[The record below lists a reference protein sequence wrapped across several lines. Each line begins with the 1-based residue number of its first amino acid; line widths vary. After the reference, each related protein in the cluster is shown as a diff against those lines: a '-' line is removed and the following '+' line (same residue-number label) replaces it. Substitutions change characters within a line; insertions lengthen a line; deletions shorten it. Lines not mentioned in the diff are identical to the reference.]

1 MSNDTKEKSAKN
13 VLSGLFKRFRPLI
26 MYGIFG
32 VLTTAVNFVTY
43 YCFYNFFGINNVIST
58 CLAWFI
64 SVVFAFVTNKLWV
77 FNSKSLNGKVLF
89 HEIWSFFA
97 CRILSGVLDVVI
109 MYITV
114 DVLTFNSTLC
124 KLASNIIVILINYIA
139 SKLFVFKNKTDN

>member
-1 MSNDTKEKSAKN
+1 MSNDTKEKSLIGF
-13 VLSGLFKRFRPLI
+13 LSGLFKKFRPLI

-58 CLAWFI
+58 YLAWFI

-89 HEIWSFFA
+89 HEIWSFLPAAYFPV
-97 CRILSGVLDVVI
+97 CSML
-109 MYITV
+109 
-114 DVLTFNSTLC
+114 
-124 KLASNIIVILINYIA
+124 
-139 SKLFVFKNKTDN
+139 